1 MKHNLQSRL
10 ACQPIYLL
18 VNEIASTILQIT
30 LYPVNLTG
38 NGCRVSSM
46 TWSIMMNQLW
56 SDDLDLGP
64 SVILRK
70 Q

>member
-18 VNEIASTILQIT
+18 VNEIASTIIQIT

-38 NGCRVSSM
+38 NGCRLVWPWPRP
-46 TWSIMMNQLW
+46 TCHIM
-56 SDDLDLGP
+56 
-64 SVILRK
+64 K
-70 Q
+70 K